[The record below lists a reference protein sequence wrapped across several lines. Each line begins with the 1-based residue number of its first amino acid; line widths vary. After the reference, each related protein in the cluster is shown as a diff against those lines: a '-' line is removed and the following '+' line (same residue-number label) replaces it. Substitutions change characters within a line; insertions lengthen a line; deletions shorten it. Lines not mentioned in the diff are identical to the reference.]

1 MDYSNQQELYDTIK
15 RADNSDLWSLSGAIA
30 KTVQKATK
38 DKDKAI
44 TNLNKA
50 KTTTKKENGS
60 NLPALPEDI
69 SDAELRTHVKKH
81 LLLRLGDGSL
91 SASEI
96 GQLKD
101 VFNLASQ
108 TEELSIVVE
117 SYENAIIDCPHC
129 GENVHKP
136 TCVNA
141 SK

>member
-30 KTVQKATK
+30 KTVQKAN
-38 DKDKAI
+38 KAI
-44 TNLNKA
+44 EKTKPKKRDGLNPS
-50 KTTTKKENGS
+50 TLQMDDS
-60 NLPALPEDI
+60 
-69 SDAELRTHVKKH
+69 ELRTRVKQH
-81 LLLRLGDGSL
+81 LVDKLGDGSL

-136 TCVNA
+136 VNQTMP
-141 SK
+141 